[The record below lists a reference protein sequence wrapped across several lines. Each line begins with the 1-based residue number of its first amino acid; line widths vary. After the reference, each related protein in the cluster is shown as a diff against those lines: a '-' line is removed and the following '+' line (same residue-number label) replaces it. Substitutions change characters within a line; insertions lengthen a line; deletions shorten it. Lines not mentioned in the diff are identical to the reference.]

1 MADTKVGIIG
11 AAGRM
16 GRAITQQVTKTDGC
30 IVVAACDKRETN
42 LVGSDVGELAGISSV
57 GVKLVED
64 ASSVISAADVVI
76 EFTLPDATIGNAKL
90 TAAATVPH
98 IIGTTGM
105 LPQQLELLKQAAEK
119 TVIMHAPNMS
129 LLVNLLFALT
139 KQVAATLGEEFDI
152 EIFEMHHKHKV
163 DAPSGTALRI
173 GEAAAEKNVVDALET
188 HPDLATNGD
197 VAVETM
203 LGVNHPNIRVNFD
216 TANVHYYNEGV
227 DTVEELG
234 KVLDYVASIHLK
246 DTNGAFKTWHFPA
259 LGEGIVNFPKV
270 FEMFSAAGKDGPY
283 TLEIEGMEGED
294 MTREEVEQRVEKS
307 YEYLKSQ
314 GLTG

>member
-139 KQVAATLGEEFDI
+139 KQ
-152 EIFEMHHKHKV
+152 
-163 DAPSGTALRI
+163 
-173 GEAAAEKNVVDALET
+173 
-188 HPDLATNGD
+188 
-197 VAVETM
+197 
-203 LGVNHPNIRVNFD
+203 
-216 TANVHYYNEGV
+216 
-227 DTVEELG
+227 
-234 KVLDYVASIHLK
+234 
-246 DTNGAFKTWHFPA
+246 
-259 LGEGIVNFPKV
+259 
-270 FEMFSAAGKDGPY
+270 
-283 TLEIEGMEGED
+283 
-294 MTREEVEQRVEKS
+294 
-307 YEYLKSQ
+307 
-314 GLTG
+314 